1 MGNKI
6 HVIKCFAQNLDNDTQ
21 STPIK
26 LDKPEIQKCNMP
38 ERNTDVK
45 DGDKEVQ
52 VSHLYQ
58 MIATMMKRLDEI
70 QADMKEIKNRL
81 EDLRRE
87 NENIQHDQNTDLQ
100 MHELVCVNI

>member
-6 HVIKCFAQNLDNDTQ
+6 HVIKCFAHNWDNDTQ
-21 STPIK
+21 STAIK
-26 LDKPEIQKCNMP
+26 LDKPEIEKRNTP

-45 DGDKEVQ
+45 EGETEVNMNQ
-52 VSHLYQ
+52 ILQ
-58 MIATMMKRLDEI
+58 MIATMMKRLNEI
-70 QADMKEIKNRL
+70 QADMQEIKNRL